1 MKKIVI
7 LGSTGSIG
15 TQTLE
20 VIDHLKGQW
29 KVLGLTA
36 NNNINLLEKQALKY
50 RPEFLVIGN
59 EELKSELEYRV
70 RDMDIKVLTGD
81 KGLEYLSGGLQ
92 LDLVINALVGA
103 VGLKPTM
110 AALKSGNVLGL
121 ANKESLVV
129 GGEIIE
135 EYREGSKILPVD
147 SEHNA
152 IFQLLEG
159 HSSEEVERIILTA
172 SGGPFRNYSYEE
184 LKNVTVQQALDH
196 PNWDMGGKITIDS
209 ATMMNKGLEVIEA
222 HWLFKQ
228 PYDKISVVVHPES
241 IIHSMVEF
249 KDQSITAELGVA
261 DMRIPIQYVLTYPD
275 RKNGQSKRLD
285 LLEVSQLNFQEP
297 DFDKFPALKLAFQ
310 VGRQGGTMPAVMNA
324 ANEIAVSH
332 FLNRDLSFL
341 AIPRIIEQ
349 VMEKHNNINKP
360 SLDDIYQVDK
370 WARCY
375 TEEVVSLVNS
385 N

>member
-1 MKKIVI
+1 MKKIVV

-20 VIDHLKGQW
+20 VIDHLNGEW
-29 KVLGLTA
+29 DVLGLTA
-36 NNNINLLEKQALKY
+36 NNNLDLLAKQAAKY
-50 RPEFLVIGN
+50 KPDYLVIGN

-70 RDMDIKVLTGD
+70 KDMNIKVLTGD
-81 KGLEYLSGGLQ
+81 TGLEYLAGALE

-103 VGLKPTM
+103 AGLTPTM
-110 AALKSGNVLGL
+110 AALKSGNKLGL

-135 EYREGSKILPVD
+135 KYRKESTILPVD

-152 IFQLLEG
+152 IFQLLDG
-159 HSSEEVERIILTA
+159 HSSEEIERIILTA
-172 SGGPFRNYSYEE
+172 SGGPFRNYSIEE
-184 LKNVTVQQALDH
+184 LKNVTVEQALDH

-275 RKNGQSKRLD
+275 RKYGQSKRLD
-285 LLEVSQLNFQEP
+285 LLEVAQLNFQPP
-297 DFDKFPALKLAFQ
+297 DFDRFPALGLAFQ
-310 VGRQGGTMPAVMNA
+310 AGRQGGTMPAVLNA
-324 ANEIAVSH
+324 ANEIAVSN
-332 FLNRDLSFL
+332 FLKRNISFL
-341 AIPRIIEQ
+341 KIPHIIER
-349 VMEKHNNINKP
+349 VMEKHDNISSP

-385 N
+385 D